1 MLALVEDHHFV
12 RLHNTTTT
20 IRQLLQA
27 QATPISTIYSSCSS
41 TDDDDDASSTWARM
55 GTCPILAMADRS
67 PTLTPTARI
76 PLLPRGAPYVIQI
89 KKTEGVQILLRC

>member
-1 MLALVEDHHFV
+1 MFCGGVVF
-12 RLHNTTTT
+12 
-20 IRQLLQA
+20 LL
-27 QATPISTIYSSCSS
+27 YVVVVLRC
-41 TDDDDDASSTWARM
+41 DDASSTSWARM